1 MTAELSGKSVLI
13 TGADRGIGKSVALA
27 FAKAGARVAAH
38 GLVEPDEA
46 QRMIAELQAAGS
58 PESRYFGGDLRDLD
72 QIDALMAQMF
82 AWGHLDIL
90 VNNAGI
96 QHTAPIAAITTGVW
110 NDILAVNLS
119 AAFHTM
125 RHALPRMADA
135 LYGRVIN
142 IASVHGLVA
151 SVSKAPYVAAKFG
164 LVGLSKVAALEYA
177 HIGSAGSGGVTINC
191 ICPGWVDT
199 ALLAPQIAER
209 RQEWGL
215 STAAAIDAMLA
226 EKQPSHRLSSPS
238 EIARLAVWL
247 CAPDAHNITGTAIPI
262 DGGWTAQ

>member
-1 MTAELSGKSVLI
+1 VTSELNGKSLLV
-13 TGADRGIGKSVALA
+13 TGADRGIGKGIALA
-27 FAKAGARVAAH
+27 FAKQGACIAAH
-38 GLVEPDEA
+38 GLIGPTEA
-46 QRMIAELQAAGS
+46 SKLIAELRQAGS
-58 PESRYFGGDLRDLD
+58 PDACFFGGDLRDVN
-72 QIDALMAQMF
+72 QIDALMRQVF
-82 AWGHLDIL
+82 AWSHLDIL

-96 QHTAPIAAITTGVW
+96 QHTAPLTDITVEVW

-125 RHALPRMADA
+125 RHALPRMAQTH
-135 LYGRVIN
+135 YGRVIN

-151 SVSKAPYVAAKFG
+151 SVSKSPYVSAKFG
-164 LVGLSKVAALEYA
+164 LVGLSKAAALEYA
-177 HIGSAGSGGVTINC
+177 AVGSARTGGITVNC

-209 RQEWGL
+209 REQLGVSTQE
-215 STAAAIDAMLA
+215 AIGALLT
-226 EKQPSHRLSSPS
+226 EKQPSRRLSSAA

-247 CAPDAHNITGTAIPI
+247 CAPEAHNITGTAIPI

>member
-1 MTAELSGKSVLI
+1 MRSKSVLV
-13 TGADRGIGKSVALA
+13 TGADRGIGKSIALA
-27 FAKAGARVAAH
+27 FATAGARVAAH
-38 GLVEPDEA
+38 GLMEA
-46 QRMIAELQAAGS
+46 NEASRLIAELQAGGS
-58 PESRYFGGDLRDLD
+58 PQAKYFGGDLRDVD
-72 QIDALMAQMF
+72 QIDALMTQVF

-96 QHTAPIAAITTGVW
+96 QHTAPITSISAEVW

-125 RHALPRMADA
+125 RHALPRMAEA
-135 LYGRVIN
+135 RYGRVIN

-164 LVGLSKVAALEYA
+164 LIGLSKVAALEYA
-177 HIGSAGSGGVTINC
+177 HIGSADTGGVTINC

-209 RQEWGL
+209 RQELGV
-215 STAAAIDAMLA
+215 SAAAAIDAMLA
-226 EKQPSHRLSSPS
+226 EKQPSHRLSSPA

-247 CAPDAHNITGTAIPI
+247 CAPDAHNITGTAIPV